1 MAELRFLG
9 LSQDGTQLLLA
20 DSRGRKHTVGVDAR
34 LMAAMRLDG
43 PPTGQREIALNST
56 FSPREI
62 QARLRSGATVADLAD
77 EYGVDVVRIERFAG
91 PPMADRAYASDQ
103 ARATVVNSSAGDRP
117 LETVVTLA
125 IELDSPDQIQWD
137 AWLREDGRW
146 QILTSYPVG
155 ALDQV
160 ATWIFDPQERTV
172 IPDDDTSRELLGG
185 SKASGP
191 VSLVSN
197 KKATTSTAAKTSAT
211 KPSAPDPEPAEQP
224 DDSTP
229 ARTAKR
235 GRRASVPTWD
245 EILFGTQS
253 AGQDSD

>member
-103 ARATVVNSSAGDRP
+103 ARATVVNSSVGDRP
-117 LETVVTLA
+117 LETVVTIA
-125 IELDSPDQIQWD
+125 IEPESPDQIQWD

-172 IPDDDTSRELLGG
+172 LPDDDMSRELLGG
-185 SKASGP
+185 SPASAP
-191 VSLVSN
+191 VSLVGRE
-197 KKATTSTAAKTSAT
+197 KPTS
-211 KPSAPDPEPAEQP
+211 
-224 DDSTP
+224 STP
-229 ARTAKR
+229 AQVPEPEADSSEADATEVREDSAPARAAKR

-245 EILFGTQS
+245 EILFGSQS